1 MTAPTTQRLTRSPRL
16 MPALGRGVL
25 TGIGKRPSPGAPL
38 PGTRLLLPA
47 ARIDAGRVVRYAR
60 VCGFRETDPLP
71 LTYPHILGF
80 PLAARLMGDRAFPL
94 PLLGL
99 VHTGIEIT
107 QHRALRPHDRP
118 ELTVAIPR
126 LLPHRRGTEAE
137 VVTEA
142 RIDGELVWTDRS
154 TYLARHRTAEAPE
167 AAEAGHGAD
176 ASGAAETGG
185 ARESAPAPESSQ
197 SASPAPESAAPEA
210 SAPDARASRG
220 DGADGL
226 PAAAVWQ
233 LPAGLG
239 RHHAA
244 VSGDYNPIHLHPLT
258 ARPLGFPR
266 AIAHGMWTF
275 ARCVAETDASSA
287 ERVTVRAE
295 FKAPVLLP
303 STVVYHRLGA
313 AFELRG
319 GRDGSR
325 LHLTGTVTTPAGA

>member
-1 MTAPTTQRLTRSPRL
+1 
-16 MPALGRGVL
+16 MPALVRGVL
-25 TGIGKRPSPGAPL
+25 TGIGKRPSTGAPL
-38 PGTRLLLPA
+38 PGARLLLPA
-47 ARIDAGRVVRYAR
+47 ARIDTGRVLRYAR

-71 LTYPHILGF
+71 ITYPHILGF

-107 QHRALRPHDRP
+107 QHRALHPHDRP
-118 ELTVAIPR
+118 ELTVGIPR

-142 RIDGELVWTDRS
+142 RIDGEPVWTDRS
-154 TYLARHRTAEAPE
+154 TYLARHRTPEPGSTPEPGGAPE
-167 AAEAGHGAD
+167 PGRTDEPDGAP
-176 ASGAAETGG
+176 G
-185 ARESAPAPESSQ
+185 ESRG
-197 SASPAPESAAPEA
+197 
-210 SAPDARASRG
+210 PDASRG
-220 DGADGL
+220 AGAEVL
-226 PAAAVWQ
+226 PSVAEWQ
-233 LPAGLG
+233 LPADLG
-239 RHHAA
+239 RRHAA

-295 FKAPVLLP
+295 FRAPVLLP
-303 STVVYHRLGA
+303 STVVFGRLGS

-325 LHLTGTVTTPAGA
+325 LHLTGTVTTPGGA